1 MKLRLV
7 CRGSGPGYWSKP
19 VNPVSSILDILDEE
33 IGAARL
39 FEYVVSGNETRNE
52 QHEHVLGYGISSV
65 LSK

>member
-7 CRGSGPGYWSKP
+7 CRGSSRGYWSKP
-19 VNPVSSILDILDEE
+19 VNPVSSMLDILDEE

-52 QHEHVLGYGISSV
+52 QREHVLGYGISSV